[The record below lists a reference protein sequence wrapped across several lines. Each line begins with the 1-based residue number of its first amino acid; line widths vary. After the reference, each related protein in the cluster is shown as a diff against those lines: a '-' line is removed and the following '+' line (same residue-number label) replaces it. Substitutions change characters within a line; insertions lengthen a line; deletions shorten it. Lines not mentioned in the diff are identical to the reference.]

1 MRGKAAAFW
10 YSLVV
15 LWGAFGSATAQ
26 EYILEPGDVVSISFW
41 QQPDLNVQ
49 MARLDA
55 EGKIDIPLAGRIN
68 AAGLTISQLSS
79 KIVERISIYNKNITQ
94 APIVINEYGSKK
106 IFITGAVGA
115 PGKYNFEKMPN
126 IWEAILEAGG
136 PQQNAQLDR
145 VQLIRGGE
153 AGSKA
158 LSGGKI
164 IEIDLTA
171 AFERGEMQELPALM
185 PGDNIYVPAWQSG
198 GAATAAGSA
207 PSAASGGTNLFSRKK
222 SVYVFGHVV
231 MPGVYQIEKDMD
243 VLQAIVQAGGPAY
256 PNRATTNAPLTEP
269 DLEHV
274 KIITRGPEA
283 PVVYSVNVEKYT
295 NVATP
300 VPLILKP
307 GDTVFVPGKQSYR
320 RFILT
325 SSAVEVIKASVA
337 VVTSYLLLNR
347 LFGQGR

>member
-1 MRGKAAAFW
+1 MRGKAAAFLF
-10 YSLVV
+10 SLVV
-15 LWGAFGSATAQ
+15 FLGAFGSATAQ

-94 APIVINEYGSKK
+94 ATIVINEYGSKK

-115 PGKYNFEKMPN
+115 PGKFNFEKMPD

-153 AGSKA
+153 AG
-158 LSGGKI
+158 GKI
-164 IEIDLTA
+164 TEIDLTA
-171 AFERGEMQELPALM
+171 AFERGEMRGLPALM
-185 PGDNIYVPAWQSG
+185 PGDNIYVPAGQSG
-198 GAATAAGSA
+198 GAATAAGGA
-207 PSAASGGTNLFSRKK
+207 QPAASGGTNLFSRKK

-300 VPLILKP
+300 IPLILKP

-320 RFILT
+320 RFLLT

>member
-1 MRGKAAAFW
+1 
-10 YSLVV
+10 
-15 LWGAFGSATAQ
+15 
-26 EYILEPGDVVSISFW
+26 
-41 QQPDLNVQ
+41 
-49 MARLDA
+49 
-55 EGKIDIPLAGRIN
+55 
-68 AAGLTISQLSS
+68 
-79 KIVERISIYNKNITQ
+79 
-94 APIVINEYGSKK
+94 
-106 IFITGAVGA
+106 
-115 PGKYNFEKMPN
+115 MPN

-153 AGSKA
+153 T
-158 LSGGKI
+158 GGKI
-164 IEIDLTA
+164 TEIDLTA
-171 AFERGEMQELPALM
+171 AFERGEMQGLPALM
-185 PGDNIYVPAWQSG
+185 PGDNIYVPVGQSG
-198 GAATAAGSA
+198 GVATAAGGAQSA
-207 PSAASGGTNLFSRKK
+207 TGGGTNLFSRKQ
-222 SVYVFGHVV
+222 SVYVFGQVV

-256 PNRATTNAPLTEP
+256 PNRATTNSPLTEP

-300 VPLILKP
+300 IPLILKP